1 MSHLIHAV
9 LGGTLLLFVLA
20 AQRLTLNTYV
30 RKRLSLTV
38 GLSAAYLLGNLVL
51 ASVAIPDDLE
61 LRVRSWE
68 LLVFTLAVLNAAV
81 VLAIN
86 PFREDRRPQAFPGI
100 VQDTILVG
108 LYVLVATFVFKETL
122 ATTSAVGA
130 LVLGFALQDTLG
142 NAFAGLAI
150 QMEKPFRV
158 GHWIAVGDFVGRV
171 TEITWRA
178 TKLRTKTGNIIILPN
193 NIVSKEA
200 IINYSEPE
208 SPTRLDVVVGASYLL
223 PPNTVKAA
231 ILEAIDNCA
240 RVLKQP
246 PADVV
251 MSDFADSA
259 ISYRARFWV
268 SDYERDELAR
278 DEVRTAIYY
287 SFHRHK
293 IEIPW
298 PITVEYKRPFPSDEE
313 PAEWLVGRSR
323 WLAQIDLFSSLPD
336 AERERLAARARER
349 LFGHRDRIVRQG
361 DPGSSLFVVS
371 SGQAVVTVDPGGDV
385 ATIEAGGY
393 FGEMSLLTGEPRSA
407 TVSARGDCRAF
418 EIDAE
423 TLRAVAA
430 SQPAL
435 IEQMAGVAASRRTQ
449 LVAVRDT
456 APAGAVQNG
465 AQTLLLRIRQF
476 LRLA

>member
-1 MSHLIHAV
+1 MTHLIHAV
-9 LGGTLLLFVLA
+9 LGGALLLFAVA

-38 GLSAAYLLGNLVL
+38 GLAAVYVAGNLALWLVTVP
-51 ASVAIPDDLE
+51 SDIDTR
-61 LRVRSWE
+61 LRAWG
-68 LLVFTLAVLNAAV
+68 LLMITLAVLNAVV

-86 PFREDRRPQAFPGI
+86 PFRQDRRPHAFPGI
-100 VQDTILVG
+100 VQDTILVF
-108 LYVLVATFVFKETL
+108 LYFLVATFIFKETL
-122 ATTSAVGA
+122 AAISAVGA
-130 LVLGFALQDTLG
+130 LVIGFALQDTLG

-158 GHWIAVGDFVGRV
+158 GHWIAVGEFVGRV

-178 TKLRTKTGNIIILPN
+178 TKLRTKTGNVIILPN

-200 IINYSEPE
+200 ITNYSEPE

-223 PPNTVKAA
+223 PPSMVKAA
-231 ILEAIDNCA
+231 ILEALENCP

-246 PADVV
+246 AADVLL
-251 MSDFADSA
+251 SDFSDSA
-259 ISYRARFWV
+259 ISYRARFWI

-287 SFHRHK
+287 SFSRHK

-298 PITVEYKRPFPSDEE
+298 PITVEYKRAFPSDEE

-323 WLAQIDLFSSLPD
+323 LLATVDLFSSLPD
-336 AERERLAARARER
+336 ADRERLAALARER

-361 DPGSSLFVVS
+361 DPGASLFVVS
-371 SGQAVVTVDPGGDV
+371 SGQAVVSVDPGGEV
-385 ATIEAGGY
+385 ATIETGGY

-423 TLRAVAA
+423 TLRSVAVG
-430 SQPAL
+430 QPAL
-435 IEQMAGVAASRRTQ
+435 LEQMAAVAEARRAQ

-456 APAGAVQNG
+456 AQPESPRNG
-465 AQTLLLRIRQF
+465 AQTLLVRIRQF
-476 LRLA
+476 LRLS